1 MGNEYVQLLL
11 FHVTTFT
18 VLLNKQFALQLD
30 KIILLNVVTL
40 FFWTLVLIAILYTPL
55 GNSLLQARLWG
66 FNTPRLFLL
75 LTIVKVYWRGP
86 KPGLHISRK
95 DRMFAIMF
103 FELFRYDLVAMS
115 L

>member
-18 VLLNKQFALQLD
+18 VLSNKQFALLD

-40 FFWTLVLIAILYTPL
+40 FFWTLVLIANFYTPL
-55 GNSLLQARLWG
+55 GNSLSQARLWG
-66 FNTPRLFLL
+66 FSIPRLFLL
-75 LTIVKVYWRGP
+75 LTNVKLYWRGL

-95 DRMFAIMF
+95 DRMFGIMF